1 LHKICAL
8 LEFWHMFIASI
19 VFWMQS
25 LIIVYVEVIAWNFD
39 EFMKVVNHKYKGLV
53 AHDHRALSEG
63 WA

>member
-1 LHKICAL
+1 
-8 LEFWHMFIASI
+8 
-19 VFWMQS
+19 MQS

-63 WA
+63 